1 MQYKSHKYPPFLYQ
15 LHQQGMLPSV
25 VVEDA
30 SNVVVSEITD
40 LRLYQ
45 PDASWCEEFHF
56 FLEEL
61 KAMPSKKC
69 QSYVLISFLH
79 CGEVITFYRFHVA
92 LVPQVLSCE
101 RDLHPNELE
110 GDAMPKAM
118 LVYAHTECDSKDLG
132 IKVRPKGVF
141 LYPQF
146 KGDTPKLAASLDELD
161 VAPSRLKEA
170 EKTLDALI
178 FHHLQCR
185 YKELATPRITKAQCS
200 PWM

>member
-1 MQYKSHKYPPFLYQ
+1 MQYKSHKYPLFLYQ

-25 VVEDA
+25 VIEDA

-56 FLEEL
+56 FLDEL
-61 KAMPSKKC
+61 KAMPSKTC
-69 QSYVLISFLH
+69 QAYVLINFLH
-79 CGEVITFYRFHVA
+79 CSEVITFYRFHVA
-92 LVPQVLSCE
+92 LIPQVLSCE

-132 IKVRPKGVF
+132 IKVHPKGVF
-141 LYPQF
+141 RYPQF
-146 KGDTPKLAASLDELD
+146 NGDNRKLAASLDELE
-161 VAPSRLKEA
+161 VAPSCLKET

-178 FHHLQCR
+178 FHHLQC
-185 YKELATPRITKAQCS
+185 
-200 PWM
+200 